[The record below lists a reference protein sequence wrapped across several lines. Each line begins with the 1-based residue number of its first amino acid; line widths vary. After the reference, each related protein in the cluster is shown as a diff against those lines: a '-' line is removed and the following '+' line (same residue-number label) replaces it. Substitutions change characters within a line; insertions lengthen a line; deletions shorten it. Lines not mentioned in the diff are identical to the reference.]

1 MEVKPLEVKSKW
13 NERWE
18 EMPCKSS
25 DCYPTSIVLLRM
37 IVLARDTR
45 KSNLQWYMLVW
56 IRKVSLLSL
65 IWSSK

>member
-25 DCYPTSIVLLRM
+25 DCCPTGIVLLRM
-37 IVLARDTR
+37 IVPARDTR
-45 KSNLQWYMLVW
+45 KSNLQ
-56 IRKVSLLSL
+56 
-65 IWSSK
+65 